1 MKIKMY
7 TGLLGLALIGW
18 MQAATAA
25 ETIQLFDGKSFEGW
39 DYFLVEEG
47 VKLEDVWAVNDGIIV
62 CKGEPF
68 GYLYTQQAFKNYKLV
83 VEWRWAP
90 GKKPSN
96 SGVLLRIA
104 GDHRFLPRCAEAQL
118 QFGSAGDIWAF
129 EGMKVTGHP
138 ARTRDVKGHELLG
151 DFVGVGKIQNN
162 EKDPGEWNRYEITF
176 DQDVLALVV
185 NGVQVNVASGLDNVA
200 GAIGLQSEG
209 GEIHFRKVE
218 LTPLD

>member
-138 ARTRDVKGHELLG
+138 AR
-151 DFVGVGKIQNN
+151 
-162 EKDPGEWNRYEITF
+162 YEITF